1 MNKKYVLVS
10 GEKIIDIISFNEKYN
25 QYDRWTEGFASND
38 LKFINVTDNED
49 AILGST
55 YSNGVFTKYNEP
67 RIPVSDFDGRY
78 AILDNN
84 KIFYLKFLDAGKLND
99 FYSENW
105 ETIDNIVE
113 VDPEQEVTFLHKW
126 DGTNFIT
133 E

>member
-55 YSNGVFTKYNEP
+55 YLNGVFTKYNEP

-78 AILDNN
+78 AILENN

-105 ETIDNIVE
+105 ETIDNVVE

>member
-38 LKFINVTDNED
+38 LKFITVTDNED

-78 AILDNN
+78 AILEND

-99 FYSENW
+99 FYAENW
-105 ETIDNIVE
+105 ETIDNVVE